1 MSGRVCSAMFSGNQT
16 WVFWAAWQW
25 RKVFLSLAQ
34 TLGNDLGNCLGSSVS
49 LGV

>member
-1 MSGRVCSAMFSGNQT
+1 MSGRVCSAMFLGRQT

-34 TLGNDLGNCLGSSVS
+34 TLGNDLGNCLGSSLS